1 MALYGLRAKKAIN
14 RIQALAENAQ
24 SENVKLKAKANL
36 LDRAGW
42 KPIDKQEIT
51 ETSAIEDM
59 SDEELQA
66 QLDSYFEAEVQKRGM
81 KLVQA

>member
-1 MALYGLRAKKAIN
+1 MALYGLRAKKVIS

-42 KPIDKQEIT
+42 QSVVKNEFT
-51 ETSAIEDM
+51 ETSDIENMAD
-59 SDEELQA
+59 A
-66 QLDSYFEAEVQKRGM
+66 
-81 KLVQA
+81 

>member
-1 MALYGLRAKKAIN
+1 MAVGEVNMSSKRYTEMN
-14 RIQALAENAQ
+14 EIQN
-24 SENVKLKAKANL
+24 
-36 LDRAGW
+36 
-42 KPIDKQEIT
+42 
-51 ETSAIEDM
+51 M

>member
-1 MALYGLRAKKAIN
+1 
-14 RIQALAENAQ
+14 
-24 SENVKLKAKANL
+24 
-36 LDRAGW
+36 
-42 KPIDKQEIT
+42 
-51 ETSAIEDM
+51 M

>member
-1 MALYGLRAKKAIN
+1 MGGSPYN
-14 RIQALAENAQ
+14 
-24 SENVKLKAKANL
+24 
-36 LDRAGW
+36 RAGW
-42 KPIDKQEIT
+42 KSVDKQEIT

>member
-1 MALYGLRAKKAIN
+1 VALYGLRAKKAIN

-42 KPIDKQEIT
+42 QSVVKNEFT
-51 ETSAIEDM
+51 ETSDIENMAD
-59 SDEELQA
+59 A
-66 QLDSYFEAEVQKRGM
+66 
-81 KLVQA
+81 